1 MTLAF
6 SQLINKTS
14 LIIHVIK
21 NIEPN
26 TTALVIKRSQ
36 PMLNQIK

>member
-1 MTLAF
+1 MFDDPAF
-6 SQLINKTS
+6 SQLIDKTS

-26 TTALVIKRSQ
+26 TTALVIRDR
-36 PMLNQIK
+36 NRC